1 VDGIRTRSIKIT
13 NKKNKTMATTASLT
27 LVSTDIAGDPV
38 NVTKQATL
46 TKAGSLNDLDQS
58 TGLSR
63 VHLRS
68 ATSKVLLAANAE
80 GNNLAAKVY
89 IINKSTD
96 PTLYISVKI
105 NAQSIGKLYGGDF
118 MFIPWSQTDTSA
130 KISVAATSWTSS
142 TGDMPVEYALF
153 HEDTDFLTNA

>member
-1 VDGIRTRSIKIT
+1 
-13 NKKNKTMATTASLT
+13 MATTATLT
-27 LVSTDIAGDPV
+27 LASSDIAGDPV
-38 NVTKQATL
+38 SVSKTATL

-58 TGLSR
+58 SGLSR

-68 ATSKVLLAANAE
+68 TTNKVLLAANAE
-80 GNNLAAKVY
+80 GDNLAAKVY

-96 PTLYISVKI
+96 ASLYLTVTI
-105 NAQSIGKLYGGDF
+105 NAQTIGKLYGGDF

-130 KISVAATSWTSS
+130 SIEVAATNWTSS
-142 TGDMPVEYALF
+142 TGDIPVEYALF